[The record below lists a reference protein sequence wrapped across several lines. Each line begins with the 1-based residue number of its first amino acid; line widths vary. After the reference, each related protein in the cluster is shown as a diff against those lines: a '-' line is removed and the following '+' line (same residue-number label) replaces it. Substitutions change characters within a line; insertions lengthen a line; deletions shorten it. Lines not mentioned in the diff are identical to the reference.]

1 MATVVDIQ
9 PAATRSAWRGI
20 VGFVAIAIALYAAL
34 YAGSEA
40 LVYAYGQ
47 KNRFFMVKTAPSV
60 DYDYVVLGAS
70 HAMPL
75 DFEDTNAL
83 LETEL
88 GAKVLNLS
96 VEGAG
101 ILPNRLL
108 LDYFFAHHKARV
120 VVYVVDSFAFYSPQ
134 WNEQRVA
141 DAALLQRA
149 PFDWAVVEALWRY
162 PWARALLPEYLSGFA
177 KINNRKRF
185 EPDLPDAERNLFRK
199 TYRPVAAIDRPRIR
213 YLYPGDPN
221 PAEMERYL
229 AEFRDLVRFAR
240 DRGATFVAIK
250 PPLPPRVINLIPKE
264 AEFDAA
270 LKAMLDAEGVPLHDF
285 TRVNNRDAFYYNT
298 DHLNRDGVTAF
309 INEHLAPALRQ
320 AQGR

>member
-1 MATVVDIQ
+1 MATVVDIHA
-9 PAATRSAWRGI
+9 PAARSAWRG
-20 VGFVAIAIALYAAL
+20 VAGFVAIALVLYALL

-40 LVYAYGQ
+40 LIYAYGQ
-47 KNRFFMVKTAPSV
+47 KNRFFMIRTAPLV
-60 DYDYVVLGAS
+60 AYDYAVLGAS

-75 DFEDTNAL
+75 DFADTNAL
-83 LETEL
+83 LEAET
-88 GAKVLNLS
+88 AARIINLS

-108 LDYFFAHHKARV
+108 LDYFFAKHQARTI
-120 VVYVVDSFAFYSPQ
+120 VYVVDSFAFYSPQ
-134 WNEQRVA
+134 WNEQRLA

-149 PFDWAVVEALWRY
+149 PFDWDAIAALWRY
-162 PWARALLPEYLSGFA
+162 PWARPLLPEYVSGFA

-185 EPDLPDAERNLFRK
+185 EPDIPDAERNLFTR

-213 YLYPGDPN
+213 YLYPGDPD
-221 PAEMERYL
+221 PATFARYL
-229 AEFRDLVRFAR
+229 AEFRALIRFAR
-240 DRGATFVAIK
+240 DHGAGFVAVK
-250 PPLPPRVINLIPKE
+250 PPLPPRILNLIPKE

-270 LKAMLDAEGVPLHDF
+270 LKALLDAEGVALHDF

-309 INEHLAPALRQ
+309 IKDHLAPALKADR
-320 AQGR
+320 